1 MSISWTG
8 RAVGAGYRIARPLLF
23 ALDAERAHAVG
34 MRTLTAID
42 GTPLAAAAARALA
55 VDDPILHTE
64 LCGMQ
69 LRSPV
74 GLAAGFDKN
83 ARAPAVFGALGFG
96 FVEVGGVT
104 QTPQAGNPRPR
115 LFRLRE
121 DRAIINRLGLNNDG
135 AAAIARRLAA
145 ADAAVPIG
153 ANIALSDEADPAAA
167 PADYAATYTQLAPHV
182 AYVTVNVSCPN
193 RPEHTAL
200 QDPDRLAAII
210 DAVTAAGQTPVFVK
224 LSPDLSAAGVRAAVE
239 LAEAGGV
246 AAVVA
251 SNTTTDRSMPLAGPH
266 HAEPGGLSGRPL
278 QAAATAQVRQIAA
291 ETTLPVIGVG
301 GVATGA
307 DAYEKIRA
315 GASAVQL
322 YTAMVYRGPTVA
334 AEIATELAALLR
346 ADGYAS
352 VSEAV
357 GADL

>member
-34 MRTLTAID
+34 MRTLAAID

-153 ANIALSDEADPAAA
+153 ANIALSDDADPAAA

-266 HAEPGGLSGRPL
+266 HAETGGLSGRPL

>member
-34 MRTLTAID
+34 MRTLAAID
-42 GTPLAAAAARALA
+42 GTPLAAAAACALA

-153 ANIALSDEADPAAA
+153 ANIALSDDADPAAA

-210 DAVTAAGQTPVFVK
+210 DAVTAAGETPVFVK

-266 HAEPGGLSGRPL
+266 HAETGGLSGRPL

>member
-1 MSISWTG
+1 MSWTG

-34 MRTLTAID
+34 MRTLAAVD
-42 GTPLAAAAARALA
+42 GTPLAAAAARTLA

-64 LCGMQ
+64 LCGMR

-104 QTPQAGNPRPR
+104 QTPQAGNPTPR
-115 LFRLRE
+115 LFRLRG
-121 DRAIINRLGLNNDG
+121 DRAIVNRLGLNNDG
-135 AAAIARRLAA
+135 AAAVARRLATA
-145 ADAAVPIG
+145 EVPVPVG
-153 ANIALSDEADPAAA
+153 ANIALSDDADPADA
-167 PADYAATYTQLAPHV
+167 PADYAATYAQLAPHV

-224 LSPDLSAAGVRAAVE
+224 LSPDLSAAGVTAAVE

-246 AAVVA
+246 AAIVA
-251 SNTTTDRSMPLAGPH
+251 SNTTTDRSMPLSDA
-266 HAEPGGLSGRPL
+266 HATEPGGLSGRPL
-278 QAAATAQVRQIAA
+278 RERATAQVRQIAT
-291 ETTLPVIGVG
+291 ETALPVVGVG

-315 GASAVQL
+315 GATAVQL

-334 AEIATELAALLR
+334 AAIATELAALLR

-352 VSEAV
+352 VTDAV